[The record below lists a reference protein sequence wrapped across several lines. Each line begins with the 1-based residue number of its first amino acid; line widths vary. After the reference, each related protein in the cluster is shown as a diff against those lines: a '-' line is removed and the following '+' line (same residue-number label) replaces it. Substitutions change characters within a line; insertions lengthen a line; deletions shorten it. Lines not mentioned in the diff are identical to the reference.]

1 VYFGKVKRI
10 HTHAP
15 FIISLLL
22 LLAFCLKN
30 LREPDL
36 WWQLRTGEWILQNK
50 AVPVTDPFSF
60 THAGE
65 PWLNIKWGFEVC
77 IAWITQMSGPEN
89 ILLLQVILGILLWI
103 CLKKWCRHHES
114 YSPIIFLL
122 VSIPVLLIIQFR
134 LSGRPE
140 MMSFLLSVVFV
151 YLFERHLK
159 TKDHH
164 IWWLIPLQIIWCNFH
179 EAFGMGLVIGMIY
192 LFAHFI
198 QNKKW
203 SWSYTAIFLALIGA
217 TLVNPR
223 AHLLPLRALNIFN
236 QLQVNKFTTELVSIL
251 SPLYWGFESILFILF
266 ISLTGYLIIR
276 QFKLKETSPFSL
288 AYFGVLA
295 ATTILSLM
303 AFRNIVFPVLL
314 AFPFLMYTLKSL
326 QVKLKPYWWMGITL
340 GVIFYGMIVSNKYY
354 QLIGSRDLYGL
365 EVRSVNNPVGAAQY
379 LKNNGAGDERIF
391 SDYLTSSYLLWRLQP
406 GFKTYIDLRDLDVF
420 STAFF
425 ENYFQ
430 VANDPKQFHMLD
442 QKMNFKHVVLYRQSH
457 QALHRYLYTDSI
469 YACVY
474 ADPVA
479 MVYSKTD
486 SFSRND
492 IFSRPPEFEQSSL
505 ALLISKIFNPF
516 YSPFDYSELDIDWM
530 AGQYYFQVGRI
541 LLAEARIRTYL
552 NNHPDDQNAQ
562 NLIKEIEKI
571 KGLNKPF

>member
-1 VYFGKVKRI
+1 MYFGAVKRI
-10 HTHAP
+10 HPQAP
-15 FIISLLL
+15 FIISLFL

-50 AVPVTDPFSF
+50 SVPITDPFSF
-60 THAGE
+60 THEGQS
-65 PWLNIKWGFEVC
+65 WLNIKWGFEVC

-89 ILLLQVILGILLWI
+89 ILLFQVILGILLWI
-103 CLKKWCRHHES
+103 CLRKWCGQNES
-114 YSPIIFLL
+114 YSPISFLL
-122 VSIPVLLIIQFR
+122 ISIPVLMIIQFR

-140 MMSFLLSVVFV
+140 MISFLLSVVFV

-179 EAFGMGLVIGMIY
+179 EAFGMGLVIGLIY
-192 LFAHFI
+192 LLANFI

-203 SWSYTAIFLALIGA
+203 SSTYTFIFLALIGS

-251 SPLYWGFESILFILF
+251 SPLYWGYESILFILF
-266 ISLTGYLIIR
+266 ICLTGYLMIR
-276 QFKLKETSPFSL
+276 QFKSKEASPFSL
-288 AYFGVLA
+288 GYFGVIA

-314 AFPFLMYTLKSL
+314 AFPFLMHSLKPL
-326 QVKLKPYWWMGITL
+326 QQKLKPYWWMGITL
-340 GVIFYGMIVSNKYY
+340 GGIFYFMIVSNKYY
-354 QLIGSRDLYGL
+354 QLIGSRDRYGL

-379 LKNNGAGDERIF
+379 LKNIGAGDEHIF

-430 VANDPKQFHMLD
+430 VANDPKQFHLLD

-505 ALLISKIFNPF
+505 AFMISKVFNPF
-516 YSPFDYSELDIDWM
+516 YAPFDYSELDIDWM
-530 AGQYYFQVGRI
+530 AGQYYYQVGRI
-541 LLAEARIRTYL
+541 LLSEARIRTYL
-552 NNHPDDQNAQ
+552 SNHPEDQNAL
-562 NLIKEIEKI
+562 NLIQKIEKI